1 MPRRALAVSALW
13 VAFALAAAVPLS
25 ACNRGTVPSGAAFC
39 ARVTK
44 HLAELKGPVTD
55 SAAAKR
61 AVEAYKDVAI
71 MAPAPVREA
80 WATVTLLVEAAASLD
95 LTSAT
100 AQSAFAERA
109 VAADAQITRVADY
122 TRDTCGV
129 ELNPK
134 G

>member
-1 MPRRALAVSALW
+1 MSHRAIALSMLAV
-13 VAFALAAAVPLS
+13 AFVAAAPLS
-25 ACNRGTVPSGAAFC
+25 ACNRGTVPSGTAFC

-61 AVEAYKDVAI
+61 AVAAYKDVATVT
-71 MAPAPVREA
+71 PAPVREA
-80 WATVTLLVEAAASLD
+80 WASVTLLVEAAASLD

-100 AQSAFAERA
+100 SQSAFAERA

-129 ELNPK
+129 ELNPS